1 MECFEALKG
10 ETELGT
16 RLSREDYDRL
26 LKSMRHMMSINPTAL
41 LKNVTPAELKL
52 IYCAQEYFKNEG
64 TPVSSAE
71 AAERLGIS
79 APAVSRTV
87 KGLEVKGCLKR
98 RLDDNDRRSIKI
110 EVTEKG
116 RELLE
121 ENMKRYIALLDKI
134 FAEFSDSELAD
145 MVRLHCKFSAE
156 LRKIALAANSGK
168 E

>member
-26 LKSMRHMMSINPTAL
+26 LKSLRHMMNINPTAL
-41 LKNVTPAELKL
+41 LKNVTLSELKL
-52 IYCAQEYFKNEG
+52 IYCAEDYRKNEG
-64 TPVSSAE
+64 RPVSSAE

-87 KGLEVKGCLKR
+87 KGLELKGCLKR

-110 EVTEKG
+110 EVTENG
-116 RELLE
+116 RAVLE
-121 ENMKRYIALLDKI
+121 DNMKQCIALLDRI
-134 FAEFSDSELAD
+134 FAEFSDEELAD
-145 MVRLHCKFSAE
+145 MVRLHCKFSEE
-156 LRKIALAANSGK
+156 LRKTIVAASSEK